1 YLTGST
7 LGTDPFV
14 ANKKE
19 IVVYPNPSNG
29 KFLIK
34 AETENINVVIND
46 LAGRTVSNQ
55 IGTTIDLSGYPQGI
69 YLMNIQI
76 EDEMFVKKIIL
87 E

>member
-1 YLTGST
+1 M
-7 LGTDPFV
+7 
-14 ANKKE
+14 
-19 IVVYPNPSNG
+19 
-29 KFLIK
+29 IK

-55 IGTTIDLSGYPQGI
+55 TGTTIDLSGYPQGI